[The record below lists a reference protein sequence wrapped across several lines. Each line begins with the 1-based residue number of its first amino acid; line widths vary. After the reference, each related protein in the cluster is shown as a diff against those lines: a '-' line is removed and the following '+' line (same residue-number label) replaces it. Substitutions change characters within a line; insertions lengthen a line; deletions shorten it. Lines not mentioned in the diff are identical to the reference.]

1 MATESPIRIS
11 EAGGKW
17 PTLKEAAT
25 FGSPSHHMATED
37 LGIFLNGHR
46 FHGSGKD
53 VVPNRSGSAPPSM
66 EGSFHAIENLLSQN
80 TTRNA
85 SLGSL
90 NRAVQKCEFDDQ
102 LLADF
107 TYLTVPLST

>member
-25 FGSPSHHMATED
+25 FGTPSHHMATED
-37 LGIFLNGHR
+37 LGIFLSGHR

-53 VVPNRSGSAPPSM
+53 VLPNRSGSAPPSM
-66 EGSFHAIENLLSQN
+66 EGSFLAKENLLFQN

-90 NRAVQKCEFDDQ
+90 NRAVQKCESHDQ
-102 LLADF
+102 LLAYF
-107 TYLTVPLST
+107 AYLTVPLST